1 MTFSVKLLSFI
12 GLTVFVSSTMFG
24 TKCYNDRQLF
34 LQNTLSNQSV
44 TFKIYSNMGTE
55 DKTVQ
60 ANKQDTVEYPADIT
74 ITKIEVASIIDPAT
88 KKALVKEGSWKLTN
102 CSGKD
107 ENKFKSLKAQV
118 KARGNDSALLIV
130 TWN

>member
-1 MTFSVKLLSFI
+1 M
-12 GLTVFVSSTMFG
+12 G
-24 TKCYNDRQLF
+24 
-34 LQNTLSNQSV
+34 TLSNQSV